1 MKTTAQML
9 NGIYDKR
16 LLEDRKFR
24 KEYRKVTALLETYGL
39 PFEGKSDD
47 DVIQNEI
54 IARSIEI
61 KQRFEDVFFDT
72 YVKMFDYWYDFS
84 YQERKQQMNVDI
96 DRFKEGLTY
105 FETAEGKV
113 YMPCFSER
121 FNRLY
126 HTEIVLLD
134 LKQYHVFIRDFASE
148 VARYRYGA
156 LPYQY
161 GFSSAICVQESGQEY
176 VVYHPQ
182 SHRLYHY
189 KEDGLQNTLSLDPRC
204 ACDDQQVLQ
213 KIAAAFLNGD
223 EDSLVEQLINSDF
236 IGKKAHKK
244 LVKYQ
249 KKRQKKQQK
258 LKKKEQK
265 S

>member
-1 MKTTAQML
+1 MKTAAQIV
-9 NGIYDKR
+9 NSIYDKN
-16 LLEDRKFR
+16 LLDDRKFR
-24 KEYRKVTALLETYGL
+24 KDYRKITQLLEAYGL
-39 PFEGKSDD
+39 PFDGKSDD

-72 YVKMFDYWYDFS
+72 YVKMFDYWYDLS
-84 YQERKQQMNVDI
+84 YQERKRQMNVDV
-96 DRFKEGLTY
+96 DRFSDTLPC

-161 GFSSAICVQESGQEY
+161 GFSSAHFLRESEEGY
-176 VVYHPQ
+176 IVYHPQ

-189 KEDGLQNTLSLDPRC
+189 GQQGLQETLSLDPRC
-204 ACDDQQVLQ
+204 EIEDEHALTA
-213 KIAAAFLNGD
+213 IAEAFLAKD
-223 EDSLVEQLINSDF
+223 EEQLITLLIQSAY
-236 IGKKAHKK
+236 IGKKAHKR

-249 KKRQKKQQK
+249 KKWMKKQQK
-258 LKKKEQK
+258 REKKEQK